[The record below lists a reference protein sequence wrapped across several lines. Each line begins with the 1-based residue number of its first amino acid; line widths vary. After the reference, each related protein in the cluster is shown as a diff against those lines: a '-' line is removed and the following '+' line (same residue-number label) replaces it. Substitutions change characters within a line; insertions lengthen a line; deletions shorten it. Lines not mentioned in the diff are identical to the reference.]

1 MVTVAANCPAGIPAP
16 PRAAAL
22 AGVVFSLLM
31 SISLVIVRLAIPA
44 HQGDAGFLNDASRQ
58 TSVRFAVQLV
68 PFAGVAFLW
77 FIGVLRNRMGALE
90 DRFFAS
96 VFLGSGLLFVAN
108 LFASAAFAGALVDAV
123 ASGRFQV
130 HSETYFLARQ
140 LIGTFSNVF
149 AIKMAGVFVFSTS
162 TIVLRTAI
170 LPRWVAICGYVCAVV
185 LLLVIT
191 NWPWIALLFPLWML
205 LLSVCILLSEFRPV
219 A

>member
-22 AGVVFSLLM
+22 AGVLFSLLM
-31 SISLVIVRLAIPA
+31 GISLVIVRLAIPA
-44 HQGDAGFLNDASRQ
+44 HQGDVSFLNDASRR

-77 FIGVLRNRMGALE
+77 FIGVLRNRLGALE
-90 DRFFAS
+90 DQFFAS

-170 LPRWVAICGYVCAVV
+170 LPRWVAISGYVCAVV